1 MDQINRDLAL
11 EVLVDPHKDKDQAK
25 EVKADHLKDKDHLAN
40 QDLLQLQVVKI
51 EVLHQVIHQLE
62 ETQALDKIC
71 LLNNRDKVHHHKVVL
86 HLKAIQ
92 DNAHLHNRTIYSE
105 IQIH

>member
-1 MDQINRDLAL
+1 MDQINRDQAL
-11 EVLVDPHKDKDQAK
+11 EVLVDHHKDKDQAQ
-25 EVKADHLKDKDHLAN
+25 EVLADHLKDKDHLAS
-40 QDLLQLQVVKI
+40 QDLQVQVVKI

-62 ETQALDKIC
+62 ETQAQDKMR
-71 LLNNRDKVHHHKVVL
+71 LLNNRDKVLHHKVVL

>member
-1 MDQINRDLAL
+1 VDQINRDKVDHRKDKDLHK
-11 EVLVDPHKDKDQAK
+11 EVLVD
-25 EVKADHLKDKDHLAN
+25 HLKDRDHRAN
-40 QDLLQLQVVKI
+40 LDQVVQMDKI
-51 EVLHQVIHQLE
+51 EDLHQVIHQLE

-92 DNAHLHNRTIYSE
+92 DNAHLHNKTIYSE

>member
-1 MDQINRDLAL
+1 MDQINRDK
-11 EVLVDPHKDKDQAK
+11 VDHRKDKDLHK
-25 EVKADHLKDKDHLAN
+25 EVLMDHLKDKDHPAS
-40 QDLLQLQVVKI
+40 QDLEVHKVKI
-51 EVLHQVIHQLE
+51 EVLLQVIHQLE

-71 LLNNRDKVHHHKVVL
+71 LLNNRDKVHHHKEVL

-92 DNAHLHNRTIYSE
+92 DNAHLHNKKIYSE